1 MGEVAG
7 GRAAGPIP
15 LEAAQPYHCGAP
27 PWRQGGGGSVGP
39 TWRFGHPPRP
49 ALEAGVAGLIRWH
62 SKRMSA
68 NSIRLGVSTPRPGS
82 VSGAMPM
89 VRNPY
94 RIPSMAAVSLSVS
107 TVKPLGDRI
116 FIKVS
121 ESEEKT
127 AGGILLPDTAKEKPQ
142 VGEVVQVGPGKRND
156 DGTRQAPEV
165 SVGDKVLYSKYAGTD
180 IKLGTDEYVL
190 LSEKDILAIVN

>member
-1 MGEVAG
+1 MVAEETRG
-7 GRAAGPIP
+7 RRWTPAGRAA
-15 LEAAQPYHCGAP
+15 Q
-27 PWRQGGGGSVGP
+27 RRK
-39 TWRFGHPPRP
+39 T
-49 ALEAGVAGLIRWH
+49 AGVQRLPRV
-62 SKRMSA
+62 SSA
-68 NSIRLGVSTPRPGS
+68 TISFL
-82 VSGAMPM
+82 
-89 VRNPY
+89 
-94 RIPSMAAVSLSVS
+94 SMAAVSLSVS

-121 ESEEKT
+121 ESEERT

-190 LSEKDILAIVN
+190 LSEKDILAVVN